1 MTREWYPPAIMNP
14 PERSSPSVALTPAA
28 RDGWADAVADADDLR
43 DATPQR
49 RYALLASACEAVF
62 EILADHPLREE
73 ILAYEDPLPPE
84 TRPLLEHARQ
94 ATRG

>member
-1 MTREWYPPAIMNP
+1 
-14 PERSSPSVALTPAA
+14 
-28 RDGWADAVADADDLR
+28 
-43 DATPQR
+43 
-49 RYALLASACEAVF
+49 
-62 EILADHPLREE
+62 LREE